1 MNEGERS
8 SGVVIGKVTAVKDPT
23 KLGQIQVTYPWLSGP
38 ETRWVSV
45 AAPMAGKD
53 RGFFCMP
60 RVDDEVILAFHM
72 GMWDHPIVIGF
83 TWNPVQ
89 TPPSPDERLCMWRSE
104 NDHTIYLVDS
114 TEVAGNRGALIIKD
128 GHENTIVM
136 TNTHITIKSRGALS
150 LEADGVITI
159 DGRPVKKIGP
169 EI

>member
-83 TWNPVQ
+83 TSFFSSFFS
-89 TPPSPDERLCMWRSE
+89 PSLSSFLPSAWS
-104 NDHTIYLVDS
+104 DS
-114 TEVAGNRGALIIKD
+114 FF
-128 GHENTIVM
+128 
-136 TNTHITIKSRGALS
+136 SP
-150 LEADGVITI
+150 
-159 DGRPVKKIGP
+159 GR
-169 EI
+169 